1 MFTITIILLFAFS
14 YHRVIVRNRPA
25 DVIKTRL
32 KAVPRPGEGS
42 YDGIRDCFTKIY
54 EREGPTAFFR
64 GASMRVARISPQFG
78 ISLVAYEQ
86 LSRLLGAQ
94 GCLPPTL
101 VPVDPKDYRG
111 AFPKRAA
118 ISQKTDDTDRLLTNL
133 GSQSLRP
140 NDG

>member
-1 MFTITIILLFAFS
+1 M
-14 YHRVIVRNRPA
+14 
-25 DVIKTRL
+25 
-32 KAVPRPGEGS
+32 PRPGEIS
-42 YDGIRDCFTKIY
+42 YDGIRDCFTKVL
-54 EREGPTAFFR
+54 EREGPAAFFR

-78 ISLVAYEQ
+78 ICLVAYEQ

-101 VPVDPKDYRG
+101 VPVDPKDYWG

-118 ISQKTDDTDRLLTNL
+118 INQKTDDTDRLLTNL

-140 NDG
+140 SDDR